1 MSQTIRFFLNGQKQ
15 EASVRPDTTVL
26 DWLRSGPRL
35 TGTKEGCAE
44 GDCGACSVLIGDPR
58 STLQQARGEDDGD
71 GEVQYQAANSCILAM
86 GQIDGRALVT
96 VEGLKSEH
104 LHPVQAAMAE
114 NGSSQCGFCT
124 PGIVISL
131 AGLAARKSA
140 AGAGLAARKSAAG
153 AGLAAGK
160 SAAEPEI
167 AASGPATMAEVN
179 DADIHDALAG
189 NLCRCTGYRP
199 IVEAARKAG
208 ITAIDGPHAAAF
220 AKIEPRKTISA
231 SGSTFHQPQTL
242 NDLLELRQE
251 KPGAILLGGGTDL
264 GVALADYHSD
274 WDEVISL
281 AHVRE
286 LRAIRETENH
296 LSFGAAVTWEEI
308 LSSIADYYPSFAT
321 LIRRFGSTQI
331 RSMGTIGGNIGTA
344 SPIGDGP
351 PALIALGAEVELASS
366 SGHRFMALE
375 DFFLDYRKTEL
386 RNDEVIASVSIP
398 KPVEGQEFRVYKISK
413 RYDQDISTVCGAFS
427 IIREEGQV
435 RSARIA
441 FGGMAATPQRAARAE
456 LALVGTNFDQ
466 NAIEACAAA
475 ITARFQPL
483 SDWRGSAEYRLRV
496 AANLAERF
504 WRDVNGETV
513 EVIAL

>member
-1 MSQTIRFFLNGQKQ
+1 MSQTMRFFLNGQKQ

-44 GDCGACSVLIGDPR
+44 GDCGACSVLIGD
-58 STLQQARGEDDGD
+58 LAGD
-71 GEVQYQAANSCILAM
+71 SVHYQAANSCILAM
-86 GQIDGRALVT
+86 GQIDGRAVVT
-96 VEGLKSEH
+96 VEGLKTEQ

-131 AGLAARKSA
+131 AGLAARK
-140 AGAGLAARKSAAG
+140 
-153 AGLAAGK
+153 
-160 SAAEPEI
+160 
-167 AASGPATMAEVN
+167 AEVT
-179 DADIHDALAG
+179 DSDIHDALAG

-208 ITAIDGPHAAAF
+208 NATIAGLRVTAF
-220 AKIEPRKTISA
+220 AKIEPRTTISA
-231 SGSTFHQPQTL
+231 SGSTFHQPQSL
-242 NDLLELRQE
+242 NDLLQLRKE
-251 KPGAILLGGGTDL
+251 KPDAILLGGGTDL

-274 WDEVISL
+274 WNEVISL
-281 AHVRE
+281 ARVRE
-286 LRAIRETENH
+286 LRAIHETENH

-308 LSSIADYYPSFAT
+308 LAGIIEYYPSFAT

-351 PALIALGAEVELASS
+351 PALIALGAEIELASL
-366 SGHRFMALE
+366 SGHRFLALE

-386 RNDEVIASVSIP
+386 RADEVIASVSVP
-398 KPVEGQEFRVYKISK
+398 KPAEGQEFRVYKISK
-413 RYDQDISTVCGAFS
+413 RYDQDISTVCAAFS
-427 IIREEGQV
+427 IVREEGQV

-441 FGGMAATPQRAARAE
+441 FGGMAATPQRGAKAE
-456 LALVGTNFDQ
+456 QALVGSTFDHR
-466 NAIEACAAA
+466 AIEACASA
-475 ITARFQPL
+475 ITAQFKPL
-483 SDWRGSAEYRLRV
+483 SDWRGSAEYRLQV

-504 WRDVNGETV
+504 WRDVAGETV
-513 EVIAL
+513 EVMAL

>member
-58 STLQQARGEDDGD
+58 FALRQAQDGD
-71 GEVQYQAANSCILAM
+71 AHDEGDVHYQAANSCILAM

-96 VEGLKSEH
+96 VEGLKTEQ

-124 PGIVISL
+124 PGIVIAL
-131 AGLAARKSA
+131 AGLAAQKSA
-140 AGAGLAARKSAAG
+140 AGAGLAAANSQADD
-153 AGLAAGK
+153 
-160 SAAEPEI
+160 
-167 AASGPATMAEVN
+167 
-179 DADIHDALAG
+179 DAIHDALAG

-199 IVEAARKAG
+199 IVEAARKVGRAPIAG
-208 ITAIDGPHAAAF
+208 PRVAAF
-220 AKIEPRKTISA
+220 AKIEPRATISA
-231 SGSTFHQPQTL
+231 LGSTFHQPQSL
-242 NDLLELRQE
+242 NDLLQLRKE
-251 KPGAILLGGGTDL
+251 KPQAMLLGGGTDL

-281 AHVRE
+281 ARVRE

-308 LSSIADYYPSFAT
+308 LASVTGYYLSFAT

-331 RSMGTIGGNIGTA
+331 RSMGTVGGNIGTA

-351 PALIALGAEVELASS
+351 PALIALGAEIELASL

-386 RNDEVIASVSIP
+386 RADEVIASVSIP

-413 RYDQDISTVCGAFS
+413 RYDQDISTVCAAFS
-427 IIREEGQV
+427 IVREEGQV
-435 RSARIA
+435 RNARIA
-441 FGGMAATPQRAARAE
+441 FGGMAATPQRAGQAEQALIGSSFDDRAMKVC
-456 LALVGTNFDQ
+456 AV
-466 NAIEACAAA
+466 AISAQ
-475 ITARFQPL
+475 FKPL
-483 SDWRGSAEYRLRV
+483 TDWRGSAEYRLQV
-496 AANLAERF
+496 AANLTERF
-504 WRDVNGETV
+504 WRDVAGETV
-513 EVIAL
+513 EVMAL

>member
-44 GDCGACSVLIGDPR
+44 GDCGACSVLIGDPWF
-58 STLQQARGEDDGD
+58 DDAHHEGA
-71 GEVQYQAANSCILAM
+71 VHYQAANSCILAM
-86 GQIDGRALVT
+86 GQIDGRAVVT
-96 VEGLKSEH
+96 VEGLKTEQ

-131 AGLAARKSA
+131 AGLAAQRSA
-140 AGAGLAARKSAAG
+140 AGAGLAAQGSAAG
-153 AGLAAGK
+153 VGRAARK
-160 SAAEPEI
+160 
-167 AASGPATMAEVN
+167 TEVM
-179 DADIHDALAG
+179 DSDIHDALAG

-199 IVEAARKAG
+199 IVEAARKVGNAT
-208 ITAIDGPHAAAF
+208 IAGPHVAAF
-220 AKIEPRKTISA
+220 AKIEPRTTISA
-231 SGSTFHQPQTL
+231 AGSTFHQPQSL
-242 NDLLELRQE
+242 NDLLQLRKE
-251 KPGAILLGGGTDL
+251 KPDAILLGGGTDL

-274 WDEVISL
+274 WNEVISL
-281 AHVRE
+281 ARVRE
-286 LRAIRETENH
+286 LRAIRETGNH

-308 LSSIADYYPSFAT
+308 LASVIEYYPSFAT

-351 PALIALGAEVELASS
+351 PALIALGAEIELASTG
-366 SGHRFMALE
+366 GHRFLALE

-386 RNDEVIASVSIP
+386 RADEVIASVSIP
-398 KPVEGQEFRVYKISK
+398 KPAEGQEFRVYKISK
-413 RYDQDISTVCGAFS
+413 RYDQDISTVCAAFS
-427 IIREEGQV
+427 IVREEGQV
-435 RSARIA
+435 RGARIA
-441 FGGMAATPQRAARAE
+441 FGGMAATPQRAPKAE
-456 LALVGTNFDQ
+456 QALVGSTFDHR
-466 NAIEACAAA
+466 AVKACARA
-475 ITARFQPL
+475 ITAQFKPL
-483 SDWRGSAEYRLRV
+483 SDWRGSAEYRLQV

-504 WRDVNGETV
+504 WRDVAGETV
-513 EVIAL
+513 EVMSL

>member
-1 MSQTIRFFLNGQKQ
+1 M
-15 EASVRPDTTVL
+15 TVL
-26 DWLRSGPRL
+26 DWLRNAPRL

-44 GDCGACSVLIGDPR
+44 GDCGACSVLIGDP
-58 STLQQARGEDDGD
+58 AGD
-71 GEVQYQAANSCILAM
+71 AVHYHAANSCILAM

-96 VEGLKSEH
+96 VEGLKGEQ
-104 LHPVQAAMAE
+104 LHPVQEAMAE

-131 AGLAARKSA
+131 AGLAVQGTA
-140 AGAGLAARKSAAG
+140 AGTVEA
-153 AGLAAGK
+153 
-160 SAAEPEI
+160 
-167 AASGPATMAEVN
+167 N
-179 DADIHDALAG
+179 DNDIHDALAG

-199 IVEAARKAG
+199 IVEAARKVIAAG
-208 ITAIDGPHAAAF
+208 GATISGPQVSAFERIEPHA
-220 AKIEPRKTISA
+220 TISA
-231 SGSTFHQPQTL
+231 AGSTFHQPDSL
-242 NDLLELRQE
+242 GVLLQLRKE
-251 KPGAILLGGGTDL
+251 RPDAILLGGGTDL

-286 LRAIRETENH
+286 LRMIRETENH

-308 LSSIADYYPSFAT
+308 LGHVAGCYPSFAT

-351 PALIALGAEVELASS
+351 PALIALGAEVELASLR
-366 SGHRFMALE
+366 GHRFLPLE

-386 RNDEVIASVSIP
+386 RADEVITSVSLP
-398 KPVEGQEFRVYKISK
+398 KPVQGQEFRVYKISK
-413 RYDQDISTVCGAFS
+413 RYDQDISTVCAAFS
-427 IIREEGQV
+427 IVREEGQV

-441 FGGMAATPQRAARAE
+441 FGGMAATPQRAGQAE
-456 LALVGTNFDQ
+456 QALVGTSFDLKS
-466 NAIEACAAA
+466 IKACSAA
-475 ITARFQPL
+475 IAAQFKPL
-483 SDWRGSAEYRLRV
+483 TDWRGSADYRLEV

-504 WRDVNGETV
+504 WRDVAGEVV
-513 EVIAL
+513 EVMAL

>member
-58 STLQQARGEDDGD
+58 FALRHAQDGD
-71 GEVQYQAANSCILAM
+71 AHDEGDVHYQAANSCILAM

-96 VEGLKSEH
+96 VEGLKTEQ

-124 PGIVISL
+124 PGIVIAL
-131 AGLAARKSA
+131 AGLAAQKSA
-140 AGAGLAARKSAAG
+140 AGAGLAAANSQADD
-153 AGLAAGK
+153 
-160 SAAEPEI
+160 
-167 AASGPATMAEVN
+167 
-179 DADIHDALAG
+179 DAIHDALAG

-199 IVEAARKAG
+199 IVEAARKVGRATIAG
-208 ITAIDGPHAAAF
+208 PCVAAF
-220 AKIEPRKTISA
+220 AKIEPRATISA
-231 SGSTFHQPQTL
+231 FGSTFHQPQSL
-242 NDLLELRQE
+242 NDLLQLRKE
-251 KPGAILLGGGTDL
+251 KPQAILLGGGTDL

-281 AHVRE
+281 ARVRE

-308 LSSIADYYPSFAT
+308 LASVTGYYLSFAT

-331 RSMGTIGGNIGTA
+331 RSMGTVGGNIGTA

-351 PALIALGAEVELASS
+351 PALIALGAEIELASLN
-366 SGHRFMALE
+366 GHRFMALE

-386 RNDEVIASVSIP
+386 RADEVIASV
-398 KPVEGQEFRVYKISK
+398 
-413 RYDQDISTVCGAFS
+413 
-427 IIREEGQV
+427 
-435 RSARIA
+435 
-441 FGGMAATPQRAARAE
+441 
-456 LALVGTNFDQ
+456 
-466 NAIEACAAA
+466 
-475 ITARFQPL
+475 
-483 SDWRGSAEYRLRV
+483 
-496 AANLAERF
+496 
-504 WRDVNGETV
+504 
-513 EVIAL
+513 

>member
-1 MSQTIRFFLNGQKQ
+1 MSQTIRFFLNGHKQ

-26 DWLRSGPRL
+26 DWLRNGPRL

-44 GDCGACSVLIGDPR
+44 GDCGACSVLIGDPWFDE
-58 STLQQARGEDDGD
+58 AHHEGA
-71 GEVQYQAANSCILAM
+71 VHYQAANSCILAM
-86 GQIDGRALVT
+86 GQIDGRAVVT
-96 VEGLKSEH
+96 VEGLKAEQ

-131 AGLAARKSA
+131 AGLAAQRSA
-140 AGAGLAARKSAAG
+140 AGAGIEARKADFTDS
-153 AGLAAGK
+153 
-160 SAAEPEI
+160 
-167 AASGPATMAEVN
+167 
-179 DADIHDALAG
+179 DIHDALAG

-208 ITAIDGPHAAAF
+208 NATIAGPHVTAF
-220 AKIEPRKTISA
+220 AKIEPRTTISA
-231 SGSTFHQPQTL
+231 AGSTYHQPPSL
-242 NDLLELRQE
+242 NDLLQLRKE
-251 KPGAILLGGGTDL
+251 KPDALLLGGGTDL

-274 WDEVISL
+274 WNEVISL
-281 AHVRE
+281 ARVRE

-308 LSSIADYYPSFAT
+308 LAGIIEYYPSFAT

-351 PALIALGAEVELASS
+351 PALIALGAEIELASL
-366 SGHRFMALE
+366 SGHRFLALE

-386 RNDEVIASVSIP
+386 RTDEVIASVSIP
-398 KPVEGQEFRVYKISK
+398 KPAEGQEFRVYKISK
-413 RYDQDISTVCGAFS
+413 RYDQDISTVCAAFS
-427 IIREEGQV
+427 IVREEGQV

-441 FGGMAATPQRAARAE
+441 FGGMAATPQRATKAE
-456 LALVGTNFDQ
+456 QALVGSMFDQ
-466 NAIEACAAA
+466 TAIEACASA
-475 ITARFQPL
+475 ITAQFKPL
-483 SDWRGSAEYRLRV
+483 SDWRGSAEYRLQV

-504 WRDVNGETV
+504 WRDVAGETV
-513 EVIAL
+513 EVMAL

>member
-44 GDCGACSVLIGDPR
+44 GDCGACSVLIGDPLTSLR
-58 STLQQARGEDDGD
+58 QNLGEDDGD
-71 GEVQYQAANSCILAM
+71 SEVQYQAANSCILAM

-140 AGAGLAARKSAAG
+140 AGAGLATRKSDAG
-153 AGLAAGK
+153 
-160 SAAEPEI
+160 PEI
-167 AASGPATMAEVN
+167 AAAGLATMADIN

-208 ITAIDGPHAAAF
+208 PATIAGPHAADF
-220 AKIEPRKTISA
+220 AEIEPRKTISA
-231 SGSTFHQPQTL
+231 SGSTFFQPRTL
-242 NDLLELRQE
+242 NDLLELRQA

-274 WDEVISL
+274 WDEVVSL
-281 AHVRE
+281 AHVGE

-308 LSSIADYYPSFAT
+308 LSSVAGYYPSFAT

-386 RNDEVIASVSIP
+386 RIDEVIASVSIP

-427 IIREEGQV
+427 VIREEGQV

-483 SDWRGSAEYRLRV
+483 SDWRGSAEYRLKV

-513 EVIAL
+513 EVMAL